1 MAENATTGLK
11 PLARLFRLFRAYKE
25 QIWTIYVYGIFSGLI
40 SLSVPLGFQAIIN
53 MVGVGQLTSSWKL
66 MVGLVLL
73 AILASGLMQ
82 IGQYRVSERIQ
93 RRIFVFSAF
102 EFVYRLPN
110 MKYEAISEKYLPE
123 LVNRFFDTVNI
134 QKGVSKLLI
143 DFSTAAFMLILSLL
157 LLCFY
162 HPFFILFSIVVA
174 VFTAI
179 VVWSSKAGLSSS
191 LMESKYKYQMAY
203 WIEEVS
209 RVLMTFKQGG
219 VHDYH
224 LRKTDY
230 LVSKYLEERSQHFNI
245 LQRQYLLLLLLKILL
260 TAGLIIPCGIMVN
273 QQQMN
278 VGQFVAAELIVLIV
292 ISSAEKLIL
301 SLETLYDV
309 LASIDKLG
317 YVLDVP
323 LEQNKGVNHFET
335 TSSTGLEVELREL
348 TYPKNLVSSVKL
360 LHNFNLHLKANSIN
374 LISGGDEREPSILL
388 KLLAGLLIDFE
399 GQLLYNG
406 LPLCNLN
413 INHLRAHISHNL
425 EGTGIFEGSLID
437 NISFGS
443 TTTPID
449 FVTQMVDIVDLTSFI
464 QQLPEGY
471 NTIISPNSRILT
483 REIVQ
488 KIIFAR
494 CLVAQPKLLLIDNG
508 LNQLPKT
515 TMFKLLAYLNTKKD
529 CTVLI
534 VGSTDLA
541 PYCQQHKVLN

>member
-1 MAENATTGLK
+1 MAENATTGQK

-374 LISGGDEREPSILL
+374 LISGGGEREPSILL

-508 LNQLPKT
+508 LNQLPKA

>member
-1 MAENATTGLK
+1 
-11 PLARLFRLFRAYKE
+11 
-25 QIWTIYVYGIFSGLI
+25 
-40 SLSVPLGFQAIIN
+40 
-53 MVGVGQLTSSWKL
+53 MVGVGQLTSSWKV

-93 RRIFVFSAF
+93 RRIFVYSAF
-102 EFVYRLPN
+102 EFAYRLPN

-162 HPFFILFSIVVA
+162 HPFFILFSIVVGF
-174 VFTAI
+174 FTVII
-179 VVWSSKAGLSSS
+179 VLTSKSGLSTS
-191 LMESKYKYQMAY
+191 LMESKNKYQVAY
-203 WIEEVS
+203 WLEEVG

-219 VHDYH
+219 VNDYH

-230 LVSKYLEERSQHFNI
+230 LVGKYLKERSLHFNI
-245 LQRQYLLLLLLKILL
+245 LQRQYLLLLFLKILL

-273 QQQMN
+273 HQQMN

-292 ISSAEKLIL
+292 ISSSEKLIL

-317 YVLDVP
+317 YVFDVP
-323 LEQNKGVNHFET
+323 LEQNEGLNHTET
-335 TSSTGLEVELREL
+335 ASSTGLEVELREL
-348 TYPKNLVSSVKL
+348 TYPKSLVSSVNL
-360 LHNFNLHLKANSIN
+360 LHNFNLHLKPNSTN
-374 LISGGDEREPSILL
+374 LISGKNEQEASILL
-388 KLLAGLLIDFE
+388 KLLAGLLVDFD

-413 INHLRAHISHNL
+413 IYRLRTQISHNL
-425 EGTGIFEGSLID
+425 EGTGVFEGSLLD
-437 NISFGS
+437 NISFCSPS
-443 TTTPID
+443 TSLEFITEMSA
-449 FVTQMVDIVDLTSFI
+449 VVGLTSFI
-464 QQLPEGY
+464 QKLPEGY
-471 NTIISPNSRILT
+471 NTIITPNSRILT
-483 REIVQ
+483 REVIQ
-488 KIIFAR
+488 RIILAR

-508 LNQLPKT
+508 LDQLPHEA
-515 TMFKLLAYLNTKKD
+515 MSNLLKYLNAKKD

-534 VGSTDLA
+534 VGSADLDA
-541 PYCQQHKVLN
+541 LCKQHIVLD